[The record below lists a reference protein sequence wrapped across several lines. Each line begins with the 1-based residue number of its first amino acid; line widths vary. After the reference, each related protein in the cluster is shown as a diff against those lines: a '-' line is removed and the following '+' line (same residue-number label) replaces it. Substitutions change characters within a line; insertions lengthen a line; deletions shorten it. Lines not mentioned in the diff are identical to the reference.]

1 MNDDQLKMLANS
13 LKVADLLNSGIN
25 ILDIQKEVHET
36 RYLISNINFISPDY
50 LNQFISQKT
59 RKYYHELYRS
69 NLLCCYHIHNTHE
82 VYTVLVNLNNFL
94 TSKLNR
100 TLFLIPVKHLTLECL
115 KSTFLK

>member
-1 MNDDQLKMLANS
+1 MNDNQLKILANS
-13 LKVADLLNSGIN
+13 LKVADLLNSGID
-25 ILDIQKEVHET
+25 ILDIQNEIYET

-69 NLLCCYHIHNTHE
+69 NLLCCYHTYNILEIHTMLLNLHHF
-82 VYTVLVNLNNFL
+82 LV
-94 TSKLNR
+94 TKLNR